1 MRYYLRFMLVAAGCG
16 AFAMIYYIF
25 PDKTIS
31 SAQLID
37 ILGMVNI
44 IDVPTY
50 LRHIT
55 FLYGSM
61 VFFEIFFGTYI
72 YRHFCTA
79 NYYFF
84 SRKNN
89 RIKWF
94 LCECI
99 KLYGYAFG
107 YILAQIIGA
116 GIFAVFARL
125 VYYDPLMWRECFF
138 YIMIYSAHLMAVTL
152 LINVI
157 SILTNSTVAFTV
169 VELIIMGQ
177 IAAYSMSFRLF
188 GIGEGEFK
196 ALKYNPFAYMVFW
209 VQQEYNRYVQGIV
222 IYLVLVIL
230 VAMAGC
236 IVVSRHDFIQSNNE
250 TEGF

>member
-37 ILGMVNI
+37 ILAMVNVM
-44 IDVPTY
+44 DEPTY
-50 LRHIT
+50 LNHIT
-55 FLYGSM
+55 FLYAPM
-61 VFFEIFFGTYI
+61 LFFEIFFGMYI

-89 RIKWF
+89 RVKWF

-99 KLYGYAFG
+99 KLYGYALI
-107 YILAQIIGA
+107 YILSTILGA
-116 GIFAVFARL
+116 GIFAMCSKL
-125 VYYDPLMWRECFF
+125 VYYDALMWRECL
-138 YIMIYSAHLMAVTL
+138 YYVLIYASHLVAVTL

-157 SILTNSTVAFTV
+157 AILTNSTIAFTI
-169 VELIIMGQ
+169 VELAVMTQ
-177 IAAYSMSFRLF
+177 IAVYSMSSKLF
-188 GIGEGEFK
+188 GGETGEFK
-196 ALKYNPFAYMVFW
+196 ALKYNPFAYLVFW